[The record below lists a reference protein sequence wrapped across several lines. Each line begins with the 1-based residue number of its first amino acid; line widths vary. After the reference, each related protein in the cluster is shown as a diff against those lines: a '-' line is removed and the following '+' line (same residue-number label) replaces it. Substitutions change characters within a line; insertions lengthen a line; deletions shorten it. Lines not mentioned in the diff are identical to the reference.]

1 MRPVKVGVIGVGH
14 LGRFHALNYS
24 QMPEAEL
31 VGVTDLDPDKAGQVA
46 AEAQCRAFKDA
57 ESLLAEVEA
66 VSVAVPTDRHF
77 EAGSLVLQ
85 KGVHLLI
92 EKPITRTVE
101 EADGLIRMAKDK
113 GVVIHV
119 GQVER
124 FNPGIQALSG
134 FGLSPRFIEAH
145 RLAPFNPRG
154 TEVSVILDLM
164 IHDIDIL
171 LHLVP
176 SEITRVDASGVA
188 VVSNTVDIANAR
200 IQFANGAVANLT
212 ASRISQKKMR
222 KMRMFQKDAYISV
235 DFLERMAEIYALES
249 DTFTGDM
256 TLGEIG
262 VGEHRRRIA
271 YKRPEVPAKQG
282 LQMELEAFV
291 RAVRGG
297 QTAAADGEAGKRA
310 LAIAMQVLKCME
322 A

>member
-1 MRPVKVGVIGVGH
+1 MRPVRVGVIGVGH

-31 VGVTDLDPDKAGQVA
+31 VGVTDLDSGRAAQVA
-46 AEAQCRAFKDA
+46 AEAHSRSFKDA
-57 ESLLAEVEA
+57 ESLLSEVEA

-77 EAGSLVLQ
+77 EAGSAVLA

-92 EKPITRTVE
+92 EKPITRTIE
-101 EADGLIRMAKDK
+101 EAEGLIQLARK
-113 GVVIHV
+113 GGLVLHV

-134 FGLSPRFIEAH
+134 FALSPQFIEAH

-176 SEITRVDASGVA
+176 SEIKRVDASGVA
-188 VVSNTVDIANAR
+188 VVSNTADIANAR

-222 KMRMFQKDAYISV
+222 KMRLFQRDAYISV

-249 DTFTGDM
+249 ETFTGDM

-262 VGEHRRRIA
+262 VGDRKRRIA
-271 YKRPEVPAKQG
+271 YKRPEVPEKQG
-282 LQMELEAFV
+282 LQIELEAFIQ
-291 RAVRGG
+291 AVRGG
-297 QTAAADGEAGKRA
+297 ETAAADGEAGKRA
-310 LAIAMQVLKCME
+310 LAIAMEVLKCME
-322 A
+322 G